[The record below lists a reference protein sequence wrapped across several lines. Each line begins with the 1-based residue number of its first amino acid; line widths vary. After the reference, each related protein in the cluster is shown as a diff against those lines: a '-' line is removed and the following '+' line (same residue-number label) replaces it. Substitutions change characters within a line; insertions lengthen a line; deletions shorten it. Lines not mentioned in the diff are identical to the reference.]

1 MQKENKPKNN
11 RETEMQ
17 IEVTNCT
24 KCPQM
29 ADRRS

>member
-1 MQKENKPKNN
+1 MQKENKPK
-11 RETEMQ
+11 TEMQ